1 MDIICGLSDQMQR
14 EQDLSGRKE
23 KNIDKEKKKLLEI
36 MSKILQDPT
45 SKPELVDSV
54 ATFLVEML
62 QNESEE
68 GKHNVEKIFKST
80 ILSQEVSMLHKIN
93 EKTLKNLFHSSPSL
107 LYLLASA
114 IRDPS
119 TPVEHRQRLE
129 ALLSS
134 DPVLD
139 FEIQH
144 VPFS

>member
-1 MDIICGLSDQMQR
+1 MDLICGLLDQMQR

-119 TPVEHRQRLE
+119 TSIEHRQRLE